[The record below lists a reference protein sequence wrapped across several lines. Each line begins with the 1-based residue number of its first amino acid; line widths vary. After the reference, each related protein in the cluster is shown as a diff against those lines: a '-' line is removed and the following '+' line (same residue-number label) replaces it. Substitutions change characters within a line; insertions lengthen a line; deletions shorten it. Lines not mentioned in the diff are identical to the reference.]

1 MRSGEMGASLA
12 DMRNRLCREYHLTGH
27 EGDPCRRRGGDPRC
41 ERRRGAG
48 QSTAVVS
55 LGLILRTR

>member
-27 EGDPCRRRGGDPRC
+27 EGDR
-41 ERRRGAG
+41 
-48 QSTAVVS
+48 AVVEEA
-55 LGLILRTR
+55 ILAVSVAEERVNPLLSSASV